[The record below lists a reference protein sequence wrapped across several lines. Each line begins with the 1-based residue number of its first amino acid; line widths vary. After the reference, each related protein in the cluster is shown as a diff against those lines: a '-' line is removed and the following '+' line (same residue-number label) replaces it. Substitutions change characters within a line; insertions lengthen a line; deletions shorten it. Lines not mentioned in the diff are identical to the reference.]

1 MDIDSNEIIV
11 YTCLT
16 GDYEIPIPQS
26 NFENEV
32 SYLFFTDN
40 KNLVP
45 TGWKFMPIEGLDD
58 LTNKDK
64 NRFIKIKPEKFL
76 PNHKVSIYIDSNI
89 EIKKNIS
96 SLIKSLDFK
105 KNSIFMYEHFS
116 RDCIYKEAEA
126 VVSQGLVSFFDTKKQ
141 IARYK
146 EEKLPSNFGLFE
158 ANVIIRSN
166 VAEQLELMEFWWK
179 EYFSGSKRDQIS
191 LIYSSYKKNI
201 PIKSIGVA
209 KIKRNKQKDLIVD
222 KDYFVL
228 DVSKRVRKE
237 GVLKYTYILL
247 NRILLMVFKI

>member
-16 GDYEIPIPQS
+16 GDYETPVPQL
-26 NFENEV
+26 NFEKGI

-40 KNLVP
+40 KDLVP
-45 TGWKFMPIEGLDD
+45 KGWKFMPIEGLDG

-64 NRFIKIKPEKFL
+64 NRFIKINPEKFL
-76 PNHKVSIYIDSNI
+76 SNHKVNIYIDANI

-96 SLIKSLDFK
+96 SLINSLDLK
-105 KNSIFMYEHFS
+105 KNSIFMYEHSS

-126 VVSQGLVSFFDTKKQ
+126 VVSQGLASFFDTKKQ
-141 IARYK
+141 IAKYK
-146 EEKLPSNFGLFE
+146 EENLPSNFGLFE

-166 VAEQLELMEFWWK
+166 VPEQKELMEFWWK
-179 EYFSGSKRDQIS
+179 EYFVGSKRDQIS

-209 KIKRNKQKDLIVD
+209 KIKKNKQKDLIVD
-222 KDYFVL
+222 KDYFAL
-228 DVSKRVRKE
+228 DISKRVREE

-247 NRILLMVFKI
+247 NRILLMIFKI